1 MSASHPNYIISRMIL
16 RMGVDVPLVVISLI
30 PTDVG
35 LADPRLC
42 PFLPPNPTQP
52 TETCKATSYSSAML
66 NLAGRANVQKLSS
79 ILNQY

>member
-1 MSASHPNYIISRMIL
+1 MSASHPNYIISRM
-16 RMGVDVPLVVISLI
+16 GVDVPLVLISLI

-35 LADPRLC
+35 LATPRLC

-66 NLAGRANVQKLSS
+66 NLAGRADPEPMFRNS
-79 ILNQY
+79 